1 MSPSSFTFKL
11 SVPNDPD
18 SVIII
23 GEVARHAA
31 GYANIEAGA
40 ADAFAGRAKAAA
52 SKAMKA
58 GGPTTLVVFAA
69 ANGALTA
76 TIGSELVSESLS

>member
-18 SVIII
+18 SVTII

-40 ADAFAGRAKAAA
+40 ADSFAGRAKAAA
-52 SKAMKA
+52 SKAMKT
-58 GGPTTLVVFAA
+58 GGATTMVVFAA
-69 ANGALTA
+69 ADGALTA
-76 TIGSELVSESLS
+76 TIGGESVSESLS